1 MEKNVDT
8 VKKRVIIVA
17 NFCDYGNERT
27 NNRFNYIAALL
38 AENGYDVELVTSTF
52 CHREKRQR
60 SVTTDSNAY
69 KSTIIY
75 EPTYKKNVSLK
86 RFLSHYVWGRG
97 VAKYLK
103 TVEKPDLIY
112 CAVPSIDAPYEVA
125 KYCKRNNVPF
135 VIDVQDLWPEAFQ
148 MALNIPIVSDIL
160 FFPFKHRIDKV
171 YRAADA
177 VVAVS
182 ETYAAR
188 ALKVNKKAVESCVV
202 YLGTRLEDFD
212 GYCSSTERGDPD
224 GKIRLAYCGTLG
236 SSYDLTSVFDAM
248 SILKDKGIDNIHFRV
263 VGSGPFQ
270 ERFEQYA
277 KSKDIDVVF
286 TGKLPYAD
294 MCRELFSCDIA
305 INAIAKGAP
314 QSIINKHGDYFAAGM
329 PTVSTQE
336 CEEYRALLDTFNCG
350 INCDSESA
358 EQIATAIEALMS
370 EEKRLEMGRCAR
382 RLAEERFDRK
392 NTYPL
397 IVKLIDKLQKEH
409 SS

>member
-8 VKKRVIIVA
+8 VKKRIIIVA

-103 TVEKPDLIY
+103 TVENPDLIY
-112 CAVPSIDAPYEVA
+112 CAVPSIDAPYEVV

-177 VVAVS
+177 IVAVS

-188 ALKVNKKAVESCVV
+188 ARKVNKKAVESCVV

-212 GYCSSTERGDPD
+212 GYCSSTERGDPN

-248 SILKDKGIDNIHFRV
+248 RILKDKGMDNLQFIIM
-263 VGSGPFQ
+263 GSGPLQ
-270 ERFEQYA
+270 KKFEQYA
-277 KSKDIDVVF
+277 AEKGVDVIF

-294 MCRELFSCDIA
+294 MCRELVRCDIA
-305 INAIAKGAP
+305 INCISKGSAG
-314 QSIINKHGDYFAAGM
+314 SIINKHADYAAAGI
-329 PTVSTQE
+329 PIVSTQE
-336 CEEYRALLDTFNCG
+336 STEFRALLDAYECG
-350 INCDSESA
+350 ISCDSA
-358 EQIATAIEALMS
+358 EQLASAIDVLALDES
-370 EEKRLEMGRCAR
+370 KRQAMGKNAR
-382 RLAEERFDRK
+382 VLAEERFDRSISYISLLK
-392 NTYPL
+392 IMEEL
-397 IVKLIDKLQKEH
+397 SGL
-409 SS
+409 